1 MEITRWL
8 FNMRIDAH
16 QHYWSIARGDYGWIT
31 PEIPKLYRD
40 FLPADLEPHLRVHGL
55 DGTILVQAAPTVSET
70 DFILRLAEQTPS
82 ILGVVGWLDL
92 FDPNHR
98 LHYERFSRHPKFAGF
113 RIMIQDMPDAARIL
127 EPAFVKALKGYAGDD
142 VPIDLLIVSGQLPPV
157 LELLRQVPN
166 LRGVID
172 HIGKP
177 SIRSHEW
184 ESWTE
189 AMSQA
194 AAFPGIHCKISGMV
208 TEADHESWNYEEF
221 APYVQHILET
231 FGPDRVMFGSD
242 WPVCLLAAG
251 YDEVIEI
258 VRRALPKSWGEEE
271 QSRLFGVNAKEF
283 YKL

>member
-1 MEITRWL
+1 
-8 FNMRIDAH
+8 MRIDAH

-127 EPAFVKALKGYAGDD
+127 EPVFVKALKGYAGDD

>member
-1 MEITRWL
+1 
-8 FNMRIDAH
+8 MRIDAH

-194 AAFPGIHCKISGMV
+194 AAFPDIHCKISGMV

>member
-1 MEITRWL
+1 
-8 FNMRIDAH
+8 MRIDAH

-31 PEIPKLYRD
+31 TEIPKLYRD
-40 FLPADLEPHLRVHGL
+40 FLPVDLEPHLRVHQL

-98 LHYERFSRHPKFAGF
+98 LHYERFRCHPKFSGF
-113 RIMIQDMPDAARIL
+113 RIMIQDMTDAEQIL
-127 EPAFVKALKGYAGDD
+127 EPTFVKALKNYAKDD

-157 LELLRQVPN
+157 LDLLRQIPN

-177 SIRSHEW
+177 SIRSNEW
-184 ESWTE
+184 ESWAN

-194 AAFPGIHCKISGMV
+194 ASFPGIHCKISGMV
-208 TEADHESWNYEEF
+208 TESRHESWNYEEF
-221 APYVQHILET
+221 VPYIEHILEK
-231 FGPDRVMFGSD
+231 FGPYRVMFGSD

-251 YDEVIEI
+251 YDEVLEI
-258 VRRALPKSWGEEE
+258 VQRALPMSWGEEE
-271 QSRLFGVNAKEF
+271 KSRLFGVNAKEF

>member
-1 MEITRWL
+1 
-8 FNMRIDAH
+8 MRIDAH

-70 DFILRLAEQTPS
+70 DFMLRLAEQTPS

-98 LHYERFSRHPKFAGF
+98 LHYERFSRHPKFVGF

-177 SIRSHEW
+177 SIRSDEW
-184 ESWTE
+184 ESWAE

-208 TEADHESWNYEEF
+208 TEADHESWDYEEF
-221 APYVQHILET
+221 APYVQHILEI

>member
-1 MEITRWL
+1 
-8 FNMRIDAH
+8 MRIDAH

-177 SIRSHEW
+177 SIRSDEW
-184 ESWTE
+184 ESWAD

-231 FGPDRVMFGSD
+231 FGPERVMFGSD

-283 YKL
+283 YKR